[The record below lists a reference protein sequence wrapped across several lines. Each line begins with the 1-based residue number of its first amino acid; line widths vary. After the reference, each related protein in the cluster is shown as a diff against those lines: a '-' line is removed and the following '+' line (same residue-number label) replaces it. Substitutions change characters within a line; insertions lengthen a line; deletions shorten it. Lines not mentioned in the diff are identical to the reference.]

1 MRSRAEIERPLTA
14 DFGSYF
20 DLFFHSHSLAI
31 RLHLL
36 AVMSD
41 RVAPKLAKW
50 PFLLGDLLLLSWA
63 GWIVFQNP
71 EPLGLWQTGLSLIAV
86 VIGGWLCVTPFL
98 HEHRAAVKLAEA
110 DSLATA
116 VAQIRD
122 LDLIKTQ
129 ISNATG
135 QWQSVQEHSNNT
147 VNAAKEIADRMKAE
161 TQEFLAFLEKANER
175 ERAHLRL
182 EVEKLRRTE
191 GEWLQVTVRILDHIY
206 ALNQAGARS
215 GQLALISQLSQF
227 QHACRDVARRVG
239 LAPFVATRSDSFD
252 AKAHQLGDAPD
263 PLPVNPQIKD
273 TLATGYTFQ
282 GQIIRKAMV
291 SLLPETQP
299 ELPLVTAAHT
309 EPPDSSTASLGVDE
323 APNS

>member
-1 MRSRAEIERPLTA
+1 M
-14 DFGSYF
+14 
-20 DLFFHSHSLAI
+20 
-31 RLHLL
+31 
-36 AVMSD
+36 
-41 RVAPKLAKW
+41 
-50 PFLLGDLLLLSWA
+50 
-63 GWIVFQNP
+63 
-71 EPLGLWQTGLSLIAV
+71 
-86 VIGGWLCVTPFL
+86 TPFL